1 MATEHLNC
9 DYYKLKWALR
19 VKYTPDFSDLIQKNV
34 KYITFFILFACL
46 NDRNVDILG

>member
-1 MATEHLNC
+1 MAIEHLKC

-34 KYITFFILFACL
+34 KYIVNNFYIVYMFKLS
-46 NDRNVDILG
+46 